1 MGAPVSIAIVGAG
14 PWGLAV
20 LDRLVMTAR
29 RQPLQRF
36 AVTLIDADDPGPGLH
51 KPQQE
56 SFLLL
61 NTVSGQ
67 IDSYSARHFNE
78 EPLPGAMPF
87 LQWVRERR
95 GLQAD
100 AHGFLP
106 RALFGAYLREV
117 FGVLRANLP
126 VNLALTVVRDEAT
139 GIALAG
145 GQQVHVALRD
155 GPPVTCDHAVVC
167 AGHGVPRGTDRDAPP
182 PPAGLLDPDPVAD
195 LQRRVAPGT
204 SVGIVGTGLVAVDVV
219 AALTEG
225 RGGRF
230 TEQDDGTL
238 RYEASG
244 DEPVMFV
251 YSRTGTPF
259 ACRPAVS
266 LDLATVY
273 EPLYFHE
280 AFLAALH
287 AAHPQGA
294 DWSEHVMPVLCAEM
308 RAAYVVR
315 AVALAQGAEAA
326 DACLQALRAL
336 APAEVAAFCRRT
348 LPESDRFRPEDLLMP
363 PAAPRWHSPGAFHD
377 AFAGRLAFDVAEARK
392 GEAASPYKYA
402 VEMLRVLRNNIRR
415 AVEFDALTPASRR
428 QFFDTVA
435 PRISQ
440 LVVGPPVSRGR
451 EWLALLRA
459 GLLKPDLGPSPAIQ
473 RDYARAVW
481 RAQSSCFEVG
491 YATCLDQIV
500 RGHVGHE
507 NFARGSGSLL
517 SALYRSGLCA
527 ATATPSADG
536 REQLVPRIDRL
547 GHPIDATDQPVQAVT
562 LLGVPTEGVTYFNHY
577 VPSPKSRSHVWER
590 VQAALDD
597 ALAQKVASSAS

>member
-1 MGAPVSIAIVGAG
+1 MGASVSIAIVGAG
-14 PWGLAV
+14 PWGMAV

-29 RQPLQRF
+29 RQPLQHF
-36 AVTLIDADDPGPGLH
+36 AVTLIDAGDPGPGLH

-67 IDSYSARHFNE
+67 IDSYSARHFGE

-117 FGVLRANLP
+117 FGVLRDNLP
-126 VNLALTVVRDEAT
+126 ANLALTVVRDAAT
-139 GIALAG
+139 GISLAG
-145 GQQVHVALRD
+145 ARQARVVLQG
-155 GPPVTCDHAVVC
+155 GPPVICDHAIVC
-167 AGHGVPRGTDRDAPP
+167 VGHGVPRGACGDAPA
-182 PPAGLLDPDPVAD
+182 PAGLLDPYPVAD
-195 LQRRVAPGT
+195 LQRRIAPGT

-230 TEQDDGTL
+230 TEQADGTL

-244 DEPVMFV
+244 EEPVMFV

-280 AFLAALH
+280 GFLAALH

-294 DWSEHVMPVLCAEM
+294 DWADHVMPVLCAEM
-308 RAAYVVR
+308 RAAWLVR

-336 APAEVAAFCRRT
+336 APGEVAAFCRRT
-348 LPESDRFRPEDLLMP
+348 LPGSERFCPEDLLMP
-363 PAAPRWHSPGAFHD
+363 PAAPRWHAPGAFHD

-428 QFFDTVA
+428 QFFDMVA

-451 EWLALLRA
+451 EWLALLRS
-459 GLLKPDLGPSPAIQ
+459 GLLKPELGPSPAIQ

-481 RAQSSCFEVG
+481 RAQSSCFDVG
-491 YATCLDQIV
+491 YATSLDQIV

-507 NFARGSGSLL
+507 NFARDSGSLL

-527 ATATPSADG
+527 ATAAHSADG

-547 GHPIDATDQPVQAVT
+547 GHPIDATGQPVQAVT

-590 VQAALDD
+590 VQAALDGV
-597 ALAQKVASSAS
+597 LAQKVASSAS